1 MEKENYFAPYDLQF
15 DEKERKIMLGEM
27 LKALRQKRNLTQ
39 KEVAQLLDIN
49 QASYAQYEKGE
60 NAPSVEKLVRLS
72 FIFKCP
78 TDILLQRNVFFHGKE
93 AMLNALNG
101 WESDMKEAEKKM
113 TGTDD
118 PNIMNAVKGM
128 QTLISQIK
136 DMLNNQ
142 K

>member
-1 MEKENYFAPYDLQF
+1 MRNDYILRGFAMEQKNYFAPYELQF
-15 DEKERKIMLGEM
+15 DEKERKVMLGEM
-27 LKALRQKRNLTQ
+27 MKTLREQRKMTQ
-39 KEVAQLLDIN
+39 
-49 QASYAQYEKGE
+49 
-60 NAPSVEKLVRLS
+60 EKLVRLS

-101 WESDMKEAEKKM
+101 WENDMNEAEKKIN
-113 TGTDD
+113 GIDD
-118 PNIMNAVKGM
+118 PNIISAVKGM
-128 QTLISQIK
+128 QTLISQMK

>member
-1 MEKENYFAPYDLQF
+1 MEQKNYFAPYELQF
-15 DEKERKIMLGEM
+15 DEKERKVMLGEM
-27 LKALRQKRNLTQ
+27 MKTLREQRKMTQ
-39 KEVAQLLDIN
+39 KEVAQLLNIN
-49 QASYAQYEKGE
+49 QASYAQYERGE

-101 WESDMKEAEKKM
+101 WENDMNEAEKKIN
-113 TGTDD
+113 GIDD
-118 PNIMNAVKGM
+118 PNIISAVKGM
-128 QTLISQIK
+128 QTLISQMK